1 MRLLTYLVIFS
12 ILWGGGWLFEID
24 AYAAH
29 DAGATGAQEVVQ
41 AQKDS
46 TAVPVEQAHK
56 FVLPPFYQLQRKD
69 SKIWMERI
77 IVTFLM
83 AMPKDGLKDDLNNVN
98 FRKMVYELLQSG
110 APAPTIQSQAVAGL
124 IRQLGRAVEAT
135 VQISR
140 SVIIVR

>member
-1 MRLLTYLVIFS
+1 MRLLNYLVIFA
-12 ILWGGGWLFEID
+12 ILGGGGWLFEIE

-29 DAGATGAQEVVQ
+29 DAGATGAQGVVQ

-46 TAVPVEQAHK
+46 TAVEQAHK

-77 IVTFLM
+77 LVTFLT
-83 AMPKDGLKDDLNNVN
+83 AMPKDGLNDDLNNVN

-124 IRQLGRAVEAT
+124 SRQLGRAVEAT